1 MSRKTIISTGKD
13 VLFALSSS
21 FSSGAITLLCLF
33 LWLADGPVWAQE
45 PTPVTVREINAIPQ
59 ANIDELNAAGAA
71 LDTLRMQE
79 LTESVFDNQRVRI
92 TVVVL
97 SNPRTSGLGN
107 PTEGFP
113 SRLHVYVR
121 DTTAASQGNEGMG
134 IQLVDGA
141 YLTTGLLNAAIGDV
155 IKVVGTPSVFTGS
168 GGASRQLVPST
179 IEVLGTHTDFGLP
192 ESILDPVPLASTA
205 DANMSVGSVQVNW
218 SNLSSLNGQYVRLE
232 NAVIQMR
239 DISTDR
245 PNWLITTDGGET
257 VLNFYDISL
266 RYRNDR
272 DGSYNASEFNVRDPG
287 DDFVPPAVGATIN
300 LQGFLIFQGDD
311 PFGQGMPPGALLSI
325 APFEDADLEG
335 VDGHRYVA
343 IAGSDSGNDCINPVN
358 PCVTI
363 AHAVGQANDGD
374 ILDVAAGTYTEPGL
388 LIEKNLII
396 QGQGVVVQ

>member
-1 MSRKTIISTGKD
+1 MSSNHANPL
-13 VLFALSSS
+13 LFAL
-21 FSSGAITLLCLF
+21 LLSL
-33 LWLADGPVWAQE
+33 LIVGQSQAQ
-45 PTPVTVREINAIPQ
+45 TDVTVREINELRQTAV
-59 ANIDELNAAGAA
+59 DSLNAICGS
-71 LDTLRMQE
+71 LMPECSTLIGP
-79 LTESVFDNQRVRI
+79 LTESAFDNQSVRF
-92 TVVVL
+92 TAVVL
-97 SNPRTSGLGN
+97 SNPCTSGIGN
-107 PTEGFP
+107 AGADGFP
-113 SRLHVYVR
+113 SRIHVYVR
-121 DTTAASQGNEGMG
+121 DISTVMMGNEGMG

-141 YLTTGLLNAAIGDV
+141 YQTSGLLNAAIGDV
-155 IKVVGTPSVFTGS
+155 LTIVGTPAVFTGS

-192 ESILDPVPLASTA
+192 ESILDPVLLASTA

-232 NAVIQMR
+232 NATIQMR

-343 IAGSDSGNDCINPVN
+343 TAGSDSGNDCINPVN